1 MVGEDAEKS
10 TAMLRNVRR
19 PIEDRLVRDW
29 DYMEQCWQHAFSLLD
44 VEANETAGVILTES
58 PANT

>member
-19 PIEDRLVRDW
+19 PIEDRLFRDW
-29 DYMEQCWQHAFSLLD
+29 DYMEQCW
-44 VEANETAGVILTES
+44 
-58 PANT
+58 

>member
-10 TAMLRNVRR
+10 TAMLKNVRR
-19 PIEDRLVRDW
+19 PIEDRLFRDW
-29 DYMEQCWQHAFSLLD
+29 DYMEQCWSHAFSLLD
-44 VEANETAGVILTES
+44 VEANETGGVILTES